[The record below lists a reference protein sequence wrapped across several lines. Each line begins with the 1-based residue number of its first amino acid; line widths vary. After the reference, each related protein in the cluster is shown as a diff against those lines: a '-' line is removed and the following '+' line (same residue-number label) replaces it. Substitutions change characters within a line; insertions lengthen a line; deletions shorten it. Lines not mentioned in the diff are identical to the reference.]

1 MMWALL
7 SQYEEK
13 LALKYMGY
21 YCHFLDKGL
30 FVFALSNNNTTF
42 MQKALQAK
50 AFDKKMYTDIMVV
63 KLILAYF
70 QEDGSKTNFILN
82 VLLLAEIS
90 LWKTE

>member
-50 AFDKKMYTDIMVV
+50 AFDKKMYT
-63 KLILAYF
+63 
-70 QEDGSKTNFILN
+70 
-82 VLLLAEIS
+82 
-90 LWKTE
+90 